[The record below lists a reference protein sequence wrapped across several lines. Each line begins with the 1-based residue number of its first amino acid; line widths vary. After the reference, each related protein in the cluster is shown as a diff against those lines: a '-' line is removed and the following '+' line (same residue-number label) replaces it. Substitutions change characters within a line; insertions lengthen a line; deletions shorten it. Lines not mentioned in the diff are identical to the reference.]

1 MNQKLFI
8 IVGFFF
14 LICLVLILMSI
25 GVIWAINTLFGLT
38 IAFSVKTV
46 LAMLILIIVF
56 GRNAGNS
63 KS

>member
-1 MNQKLFI
+1 
-8 IVGFFF
+8 
-14 LICLVLILMSI
+14 MSI